1 MQINAM
7 QFSNT
12 QDIPMQSDSPIE
24 TELACAAQHDL
35 ADARMPSGI
44 AGRATQRGFT
54 LVEILVVLAIIGL
67 IIGGVAVV
75 AGGAFS
81 GAQSDTAKNEVVA
94 LEGAVDMYKVKN
106 KGKCPKNQQDL
117 KTAGVVK
124 KVKKDPWGKLYEIK
138 CPGEHGDI
146 DVMSAGPDGD
156 FGTPDDINSWDEGS
170 EEGEE
175 KKK

>member
-1 MQINAM
+1 MYDKNKMQDAQRLLLIVCPYVGRLSWLESATVYLTATVPDLDALPPL
-7 QFSNT
+7 QHDQGPVEGLFAVA
-12 QDIPMQSDSPIE
+12 PGVA
-24 TELACAAQHDL
+24 ELTLQRRQAGRPADGQPAAQ
-35 ADARMPSGI
+35 
-44 AGRATQRGFT
+44 
-54 LVEILVVLAIIGL
+54 LVL
-67 IIGGVAVV
+67 
-75 AGGAFS
+75 
-81 GAQSDTAKNEVVA
+81 VA

-170 EEGEE
+170 EEGDE